1 MFEKFF
7 NLLDRI
13 RQKSPETKSA
23 ISFTISFIITLIIA
37 TFWFVDY
44 MEKAQIKL
52 SDRPLGEII
61 EPVKDFSAS
70 VNGKTDDSF

>member
-52 SDRPLGEII
+52 SDRPLVEII